1 MEKKTSTRKRIMAA
15 LTVLVGALSF
25 AYGLY
30 LYTWHDGQTET
41 YNAGLVA
48 YQNGDMQAA
57 IKFFDQSLGVYRTRQ
72 HESWTERFVY
82 PKPDKELA
90 AEAAFHK
97 AKALLRAKQVKPAV
111 ESFRESLELNSGN
124 MYQGRGLSPREVQEA
139 AENAYI
145 VKYDLYLLFKN
156 NPEQAQQQGKGKG
169 KGKPGDKAD
178 QGKPTPDK
186 DPSGMPGKGNRDD
199 L

>member
-1 MEKKTSTRKRIMAA
+1 MEKKTSVRKRIMAA
-15 LTVLVGALSF
+15 LTVLVGAMCF

-30 LYTWHDGQTET
+30 LFTWRDTQYQT
-41 YNAGLVA
+41 YNAGLAA
-48 YQNGDMQAA
+48 YQNGDVQTA

-72 HESWTERFVY
+72 NESWTERFVY
-82 PKPDKELA
+82 PKPNKELA
-90 AEAAFHK
+90 AQAAFHK

-124 MYQGRGLSPREVQEA
+124 LYQGRGLSAREIQEA
-139 AENAYI
+139 AENAYV

-169 KGKPGDKAD
+169 KPGDKKGD
-178 QGKPTPDK
+178 GKPVPGN
-186 DPSGMPGKGNRDD
+186 DPSTMPGKGNRDD
-199 L
+199 I